1 MKSDQADALLEDTGK
16 VLPGLCSQRTEA
28 YYMLALFAS
37 LGTQQCYAWYTFGSM
52 PSQTAK
58 YFGMSHDEGDR
69 FADLTMNYGAI
80 VYCIVIFPCMFSLT
94 KPNGLRRAM
103 QLSAWLSMACC
114 LLRWLPCV
122 LASTASGR
130 HDLIWMLHVAQILN
144 AACGATYMSAAS
156 RLSAVWFQ
164 SNQRTRATAVAY
176 CGGNAG
182 MIMGYAYGALFSGG
196 GSDDMPRL
204 LLYQMIT
211 AAVPF
216 ALVLWHCPDAPSH
229 STLPQPIE
237 ALPMVDESTKPFHV
251 EVWGLLCTGSL
262 LLLVL
267 AGGLEA
273 GSNSAWGGLLP
284 QIFETRYR
292 PSHADQ
298 LANTCGILNCAGSLG
313 GALSGGVIGDT
324 FFKRRIKQLM
334 LIVFIVGT
342 GLNCLITVM
351 FATPFG
357 SAIVEA
363 DVGVLLTVLFMA
375 GFFQGMLDPLLLELA
390 AEITHPSQEGLSA
403 GLLTAMYNVASLIV
417 LSIAPVLSAKWMNL
431 IYSAIFAVCTLLVLG
446 IDQQYRRSDWEDQQE
461 APFTQQDLQP

>member
-94 KPNGLRRAM
+94 KPNGLRR
-103 QLSAWLSMACC
+103 
-114 LLRWLPCV
+114 
-122 LASTASGR
+122 
-130 HDLIWMLHVAQILN
+130 
-144 AACGATYMSAAS
+144 ATYMSAAS